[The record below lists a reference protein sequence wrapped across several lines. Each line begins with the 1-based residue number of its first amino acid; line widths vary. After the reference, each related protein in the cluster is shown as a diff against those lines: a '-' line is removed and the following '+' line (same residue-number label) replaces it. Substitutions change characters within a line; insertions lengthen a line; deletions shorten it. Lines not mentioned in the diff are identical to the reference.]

1 MNGKDVSDLLDGQ
14 WQETTPLLTS
24 DNHPAYEAGATVDG
38 TELDGENMPIYNF
51 KTSVHRSE

>member
-38 TELDGENMPIYNF
+38 TELDGEDNANL
-51 KTSVHRSE
+51 